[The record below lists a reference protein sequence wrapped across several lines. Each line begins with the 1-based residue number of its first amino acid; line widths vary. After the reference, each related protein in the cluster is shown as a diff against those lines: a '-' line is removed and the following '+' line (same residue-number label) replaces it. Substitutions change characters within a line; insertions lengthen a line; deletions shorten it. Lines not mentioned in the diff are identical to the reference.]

1 MIDSAIIFRISRQS
15 NRPVDSKHV
24 DRSELTFAIAVL
36 DLWSARKP
44 YSQQF
49 SG

>member
-1 MIDSAIIFRISRQS
+1 MIGSAIIFRISRQS
-15 NRPVDSKHV
+15 NRPADRKYV

-44 YSQQF
+44 YLQQL